1 MGEANSVT
9 QRQLVLRLVFVG
21 AMGGAFSAL
30 FGVGGGIVMVPLMIV
45 LVGYDS
51 RTATATSLA
60 AIAIIAAWG
69 VVTYGAL
76 GRVDWALAAL
86 VGIPA
91 LLGVVV
97 GVRVRARISTVL
109 ISRVFAVILVA
120 AAVLLVVNP

>member
-1 MGEANSVT
+1 M
-9 QRQLVLRLVFVG
+9 LRLVFVG

-69 VVTYGAL
+69 VATYGAL